1 MSTLSP
7 FQLKKSLHIN
17 LTKSTHAELRI
28 ILFKKC
34 LSMQEVLESL
44 AVKIVDGDEY
54 LNNILDELEYNKK
67 MRIPVKKVNSTDIE
81 SIFEAI
87 EDHNPLGESEDV

>member
-1 MSTLSP
+1 
-7 FQLKKSLHIN
+7 
-17 LTKSTHAELRI
+17 
-28 ILFKKC
+28 
-34 LSMQEVLESL
+34 L